1 MVLSMTGFGES
12 NQTAEDFTVSV
23 QIRSVNNRYLK
34 LSLRLAD
41 CYVSLESQVES
52 EVRERVRRGA
62 VQVNITTQRTV
73 GAGDYRLRTDVLTAY
88 LEQLQTVPSSA
99 WGVRS
104 RSATHEGH
112 FHEGSRRGISS
123 VVPDSIYA
131 GVLRLPGVV
140 EDASAGHIQPEHDW
154 PFIQTV
160 LREALDQFT
169 AMRAKEGDAMCR
181 DLRANG
187 SQIASELAKIEAR
200 APEVVSDYRE
210 RLDQR
215 VRKVMEE
222 NGFELNSSDLIR
234 EIAVFTD
241 RADISEETVRLHS
254 HLSQFDAELTSSD
267 CSGRKLEFMVQE
279 MLRET
284 NTIGSKANDGTITRS
299 VIEIKTTLER
309 IREMIQ
315 NIE

>member
-12 NQTAEDFTVSV
+12 NQTAEDLTVLV

-41 CYVSLESQVES
+41 CYASLESQVES
-52 EVRERVRRGA
+52 EVRSFVRRGA
-62 VQVNITTQRTV
+62 VQVNITAQHAAGV
-73 GAGDYRLRTDVLTAY
+73 GDYRLRTDVLTTY
-88 LEQLQTVPSSA
+88 LEQLQTIPSST

-104 RSATHEGH
+104 HNAHESSH
-112 FHEGSRRGISS
+112 FHENSRYGAGSGI
-123 VVPDSIYA
+123 PDSVYA
-131 GVLRLPGVV
+131 GILRLPGVV
-140 EDASAGHIQPEHDW
+140 EDASVEHIQPENDW
-154 PFIQTV
+154 LFIRTV
-160 LREALDQFT
+160 LREALDRFT
-169 AMRAKEGDAMCR
+169 AMRAKEGDAMCQ
-181 DLRANG
+181 DLRSNA
-187 SQIASELAKIEAR
+187 SQIASELTKIESR

-215 VRKVMEE
+215 VRKIMEE
-222 NGFELNSSDLIR
+222 NGFELDSSDLIR

-254 HLSQFDAELTSSD
+254 HLSQFDAELVSSN

-284 NTIGSKANDGTITRS
+284 NTIGSKANDGIITRS